1 MNVLYWQA
9 KHTNLFKYLSLGEIF
24 WQTRPLVPPPGEME
38 SATDIPTVFWMSSS
52 RGKVTLVYTTRWPP
66 TLSVV
71 DVKKHLERCNA
82 AHCDL
87 ILVVK
92 LKNVCFSPEKL
103 KGYRTS
109 EPNWLWL
116 GLELWVVIL
125 VTSVS
130 HTCFIYPSFYL
141 WKGNWKCSIALVT
154 SQMKPSFFCVH
165 YLLVKI
171 VHYNGNRMPFETQ
184 P

>member
-1 MNVLYWQA
+1 MYFIDKPNIQISLS
-9 KHTNLFKYLSLGEIF
+9 TSPLEKYAGKLVHLS
-24 WQTRPLVPPPGEME
+24 PPGEME
-38 SATDIPTVFWMSSS
+38 SATDILTVFWVGSR

-66 TLSVV
+66 TLNVV
-71 DVKKHLERCNA
+71 DVKKHLERCIA

-103 KGYRTS
+103 KGYGTS

-116 GLELWVVIL
+116 GLELWVGMP

-130 HTCFIYPSFYL
+130 HTCFIYPNFYL
-141 WKGNWKCSIALVT
+141 WKGN
-154 SQMKPSFFCVH
+154 
-165 YLLVKI
+165 
-171 VHYNGNRMPFETQ
+171 
-184 P
+184 